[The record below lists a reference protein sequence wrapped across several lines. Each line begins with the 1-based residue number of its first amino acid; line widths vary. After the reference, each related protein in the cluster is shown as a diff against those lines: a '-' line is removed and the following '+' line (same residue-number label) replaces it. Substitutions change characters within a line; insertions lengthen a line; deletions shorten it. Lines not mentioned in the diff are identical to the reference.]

1 METQNENGTALIERK
16 PTTLKEAIE
25 FNKTEYLSLIPTN
38 HANFDRVFGSFFLE
52 LKKDTK
58 LGKCEPKSLIEAFRH
73 ACYDGLVFGTNRCYL
88 IPYGNVATYQRS
100 YLGIIDLVRRSGAI
114 KKIGAGV
121 VYQNDEFDI
130 VRGSEDRLIHVPS
143 KSDAERGDM
152 VGAYMY
158 AHTAQGLVTEYMT
171 ISDLEAVRKKS
182 KMANGGAW
190 KEHYEEMCKKVVL
203 RRGLK
208 YLPLEADLLA
218 SLQEEDEREYQH
230 DNSKKIVSS
239 DLNQLI
245 ASSPSQDQESFES
258 ENLEPEEVDV
268 LIKEAV

>member
-1 METQNENGTALIERK
+1 MENQTTEIVKKA
-16 PTTLKEAIE
+16 PSTLKEAIE
-25 FNKTEYLSLIPTN
+25 QNKAEYLKLIPTD
-38 HANFDRVFGSFFLE
+38 HVNFDRVFGSFFLE
-52 LKKDTK
+52 LKKDSK
-58 LGKCEPKSLIEAFRH
+58 FNKCEPKSLIEAFRH

-88 IPYGNVATYQRS
+88 IPYGNIATYQRS
-100 YLGIIDLVRRSGAI
+100 YLGVIDLVRRSGAI

-121 VYQNDEFDI
+121 VYENDEFDI

-143 KSDAERGDM
+143 KSDAERGEM

-158 AHTAQGLVTEYMT
+158 AHTSDGLVTEYMT
-171 ISDLEAVRKKS
+171 ISDLEVVRKKS

-218 SLQEEDEREYQH
+218 SLQDEDEREYQLN
-230 DNSKKIVSS
+230 NSKISVSS
-239 DLNQLI
+239 DLNKFI
-245 ASSPSQDQESFES
+245 GNKPPSATTEELPAESYES
-258 ENLEPEEVDV
+258 ECMEPEESN
-268 LIKEAV
+268 E